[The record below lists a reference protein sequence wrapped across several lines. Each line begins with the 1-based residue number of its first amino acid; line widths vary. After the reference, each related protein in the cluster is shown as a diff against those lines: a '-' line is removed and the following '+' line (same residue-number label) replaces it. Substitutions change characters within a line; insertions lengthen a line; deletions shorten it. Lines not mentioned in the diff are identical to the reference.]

1 MARKTPTYGEAA
13 ERLETILRKIE
24 EGEVDLDELGDL
36 VTEAANL
43 VELCRKKIEASEMKV
58 RKVTEKLT
66 REAETEP
73 PLLDPRD

>member
-36 VTEAANL
+36 VTEAASL

-58 RKVTEKLT
+58 RKVTEKLA
-66 REAETEP
+66 RETESNE

>member
-36 VTEAANL
+36 VTEAASL

-66 REAETEP
+66 REAESNES
-73 PLLDPRD
+73 LLDPRD

>member
-1 MARKTPTYGEAA
+1 MARKTSTYGEAA

-36 VTEAANL
+36 VTEAAAL

-66 REAETEP
+66 REAETDP

>member
-24 EGEVDLDELGDL
+24 DGEVDLDELGDL
-36 VTEAANL
+36 VTEAASL

-58 RKVTEKLT
+58 RKVTEKLA
-66 REAETEP
+66 RDAESNE

>member
-1 MARKTPTYGEAA
+1 MARKTSTYGEAA

-36 VTEAANL
+36 VTEAAAL
-43 VELCRKKIEASEMKV
+43 VELCRKKIEASEMKI

-66 REAETEP
+66 REAETDP